1 MQTEN
6 RLFDDLARV
15 ASGAINTLGGL
26 REEIELRVKER
37 VERFAAEMDLVSRE
51 EFDAV
56 KAELALRKS
65 QLGEIRAQIDRERRE
80 SRIIS
85 VDADRMRAKLQAAA
99 NDTGIKMTLAARNAV
114 SEGGADEEGLLEDL
128 AELERDADQ
137 EKK

>member
-37 VERFAAEMDLVSRE
+37 LERLAAEMDLVSRE

-56 KAELALRKS
+56 KAMAAKARAEQEAL
-65 QLGEIRAQIDRERRE
+65 GA
-80 SRIIS
+80 RI
-85 VDADRMRAKLQAAA
+85 
-99 NDTGIKMTLAARNAV
+99 
-114 SEGGADEEGLLEDL
+114 
-128 AELERDADQ
+128 AELERALAAKSGEPASRPRKAAAAKKGGTTRKAAAEKTTAPSRDDARGGGST
-137 EKK
+137 EPGAG

>member
-37 VERFAAEMDLVSRE
+37 LERLAGEMDLVSRE

-56 KAELALRKS
+56 KAMAAKA
-65 QLGEIRAQIDRERRE
+65 RAEQT
-80 SRIIS
+80 
-85 VDADRMRAKLQAAA
+85 A
-99 NDTGIKMTLAARNAV
+99 LAARV
-114 SEGGADEEGLLEDL
+114 
-128 AELERDADQ
+128 AELERLVADRAEGAGSAASGKAAKPAAPRRKQPARKAAPPAADAPPPSQ
-137 EKK
+137 SPES

>member
-1 MQTEN
+1 MSVNDGERVD
-6 RLFDDLARV
+6 RLSLIDDFMVDEIFADD
-15 ASGAINTLGGL
+15 SD
-26 REEIELRVKER
+26 EIEDGALE
-37 VERFAAEMDLVSRE
+37 
-51 EFDAV
+51 AV
-56 KAELALRKS
+56 QKSLEKAELALRKS

-80 SRIIS
+80 SKIIS

>member
-37 VERFAAEMDLVSRE
+37 LERLASEMDLVSRE

-56 KAELALRKS
+56 KAMATKARAEQTAL
-65 QLGEIRAQIDRERRE
+65 EN
-80 SRIIS
+80 RI
-85 VDADRMRAKLQAAA
+85 VALEAALTAAA
-99 NDTGIKMTLAARNAV
+99 
-114 SEGGADEEGLLEDL
+114 
-128 AELERDADQ
+128 ADQ
-137 EKK
+137 PGTAGKGSGAKPARRAASSGRKKASGKTAAGDATAAASDSDAGKSADG